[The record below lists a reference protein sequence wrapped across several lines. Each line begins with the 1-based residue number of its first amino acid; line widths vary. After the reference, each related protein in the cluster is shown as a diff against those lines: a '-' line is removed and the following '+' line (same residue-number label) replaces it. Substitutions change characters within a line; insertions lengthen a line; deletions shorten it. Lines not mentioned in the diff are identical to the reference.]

1 MMARKL
7 QVRKQQLTARRKGAT
22 SRCGLTSFNAPVQ
35 FSPWYWPL
43 FGRMVVQNPGHGS
56 DIYTNVADWKDVATL
71 LKYSADEMNR
81 VLKAAEPLVS
91 DPASNR
97 R

>member
-1 MMARKL
+1 MRSNFVQCARS
-7 QVRKQQLTARRKGAT
+7 V
-22 SRCGLTSFNAPVQ
+22 
-35 FSPWYWPL
+35 FSLVLAVIRQNGYV
-43 FGRMVVQNPGHGS
+43 MIVQNPGHGS

-81 VLKAAEPLVS
+81 VLKAEEPLVS